1 MFSFLKS
8 KNTDPK
14 ANLRKALGNYHLP
27 SFPGVVVEALRVMRS
42 PEASA
47 SSIADILSAD
57 PAMTVRVLGLAN
69 SAAFSPVKKIENL
82 SQAVALIGLSQLE
95 SLVLSV
101 AVGNSMPKQ
110 DSHGY
115 DMKRFWLAS
124 ARRGVL
130 AKSLASILC
139 PTRAAECF
147 TCGFLQDFALPF
159 LVIGRP
165 TEYGS
170 ILEQWQ
176 GSKEDLFQLE
186 RAHFDWDHAE
196 VGTWLCSEWDLPE
209 SIASA
214 IGGHHGNDENLYNC
228 PTPVSLVA
236 ALREGGKENG
246 EEVLIENACSER
258 GLSKDKVKELISSSF
273 KDAENILRLMS

>member
-1 MFSFLKS
+1 MFSFLKG

-14 ANLRKALGNYHLP
+14 ASLRKALGNYHLP
-27 SFPGVVVEALRVMRS
+27 SFPGVVVEALRMMRS
-42 PEASA
+42 SDASA
-47 SSIADILSAD
+47 SSIADVLSAD

-69 SAAFSPVKKIENL
+69 SAAFSPAKKIENL

-101 AVGNSMPKQ
+101 AVGKVVPKQ

-130 AKSLASILC
+130 AKSLASALC
-139 PTRAAECF
+139 PTRGAESF
-147 TCGFLQDFALPF
+147 TCGFLQDFAIPF
-159 LVIGRP
+159 LVVGRP
-165 TEYGS
+165 AEYGS

-176 GSKEDLFQLE
+176 SSEEDLFQLE
-186 RAHFDWDHAE
+186 RTHFDWDHAE

-209 SIASA
+209 NIASA
-214 IGGHHGNDENLYNC
+214 IGGHHRNDDDLYDC
-228 PTPVSLVA
+228 PAPVSLVA
-236 ALREGGKENG
+236 VLREGGKENG
-246 EEVLIENACSER
+246 EEVLIENARSQH
-258 GLSKDKVKELISSSF
+258 GLSKDKVQELISSSF
-273 KDAENILRLMS
+273 QDAENILRLMN